1 MVKVLHPNDLPW
13 EALYMEGQVS
23 SDRMEGETAKRK
35 EGRKDAGSGHRAL
48 LSNQRVC
55 GAAMASGKLKE
66 EIVPVTLVGRKGET
80 VLFLMWP
87 VYMEFT
93 S

>member
-1 MVKVLHPNDLPW
+1 MQ
-13 EALYMEGQVS
+13 EA
-23 SDRMEGETAKRK
+23 D
-35 EGRKDAGSGHRAL
+35 HRAL
-48 LSNQRVC
+48 LSNQRAC
-55 GAAMASGKLKE
+55 TAMASGKLKE

>member
-1 MVKVLHPNDLPW
+1 LVKVLHPNDLPW

-23 SDRMEGETAKRK
+23 LDRMEGETAKRK
-35 EGRKDAGSGHRAL
+35 EGKKDAGSGHRAL
-48 LSNQRVC
+48 LSNQRAC
-55 GAAMASGKLKE
+55 AAMASGKLKE
-66 EIVPVTLVGRKGET
+66 GIVPATLVGRKGET